1 MEQKQEQENTI
12 DLTQLLRI
20 CRKHIWALIL
30 WSVGLALVG
39 WGVSEF
45 AISPKYTSTAQL
57 LVNQNN

>member
-45 AISPKYTSTAQL
+45 VISPKYTSTAQL
-57 LVNQNN
+57 